1 MKAIMLMF
9 DSLNKRLLSAYGSD
23 AAITPNFQRLREKT
37 ARFDNFYVG
46 SMPCMPARRELHTGR
61 YNFLHRG
68 WSPLEPFDDS
78 MPELLKKHGVH
89 THLVTDHKHYW
100 RDGGATYHSRYNT
113 YEFVRGQ
120 EGDAWKGVVD
130 KPAYRYESGEPEEIK
145 QRRITSRVQHQINVQ
160 FMQNEEDHHLARTIN
175 KGLEFI
181 ETNHASDN
189 WFLQLECF
197 DPHEPFF
204 VPEKYLK
211 MYGIDDPSQFDGWP
225 PYYFVTESE
234 ERKSTIQKYYKAL
247 LTMVDAYVG
256 RVLDYMDRHDL
267 WKDTM
272 LIVNTDHGFLLGEH
286 EWWGKNIMPLY
297 NEVANIPCFIW
308 HPAFPS
314 CAGESR
320 QALAQTIDLP
330 ATLLEVFGV
339 EKPADMQGVSLLP
352 ALRDDTP
359 VRDYALF
366 GYHGCHV
373 NITDGR
379 YVYMRS
385 PTEQGIDELYEYT
398 LMPTRINRRFTPGE
412 LRETTLHPPFAFTKG
427 CPVMKIPAES
437 VMTRDADRF
446 GHRLYDLK
454 ADPAQRRQSQDQQA
468 AARLRDNMVEMMQ
481 QTDAPPE
488 LYARYRLDEASSPL
502 LGHDPHLLPELA
514 AFAPQVRYGLY
525 ALLQHL
531 EASGQQRLADE
542 LKNDS
547 QPDWQQENL
556 WRFVQNRVPMEQHQS
571 VYYKMALEMRLD

>member
-9 DSLNKRLLSAYGSD
+9 DSLNKHLLSAYGSD
-23 AAITPNFQRLREKT
+23 RAITPNFQRLKERT
-37 ARFDNFYVG
+37 VRFDNFYVG

-78 MPELLKKHGVH
+78 MPEILKKHGVH

-100 RDGGATYHSRYNT
+100 RDGGATYHSRYST
-113 YEFVRGQ
+113 HEFVRGQ
-120 EGDAWKGVVD
+120 EGDAWKGVVE
-130 KPAYRYESGEPEEIK
+130 KPHYDYESGEPEEIK

-160 FMQNEEDHHLARTIN
+160 YMQDEEDHHLVRTIN
-175 KGLEFI
+175 HGLDFI
-181 ETNHASDN
+181 DTNHASDN

-211 MYGIDDPSQFDGWP
+211 MYGIEDPTQFDGWP
-225 PYYFVTESE
+225 PYYFVTESD
-234 ERKSTIQKYYKAL
+234 ERKSLIQKYYMAL
-247 LTMVDAYVG
+247 LTMVDAAVG
-256 RVLDYMDRHDL
+256 RVLDHMDRYDL

-297 NEVANIPCFIW
+297 NEVANIPFFMW
-308 HPAFPS
+308 HPAYG

-320 QALAQTIDLP
+320 QALAQTIDIP
-330 ATLLEVFGV
+330 ATLLDGFGLQ
-339 EKPADMQGVSLLP
+339 KPADMQGVSLLP

-359 VRDYALF
+359 VREYALF
-366 GYHGCHV
+366 GYHGCHI

-385 PTEQGIDELYEYT
+385 PIVQEIAGLYEYT
-398 LMPTRINRRFTPGE
+398 LMPTRINRRFTPAE
-412 LRETTLHPPFAFTKG
+412 LQNATLRPAFTFTKG
-427 CPVMKIPAES
+427 CPVLKVPAES
-437 VMTRDADRF
+437 VMTRHADRF
-446 GHRLYDLK
+446 GHRLYDLEC
-454 ADPAQRRQSQDQQA
+454 DPRQRTQSRDEQA
-468 AARLRDNMVEMMQ
+468 ARRLCQAIVALMQ
-481 QTDAPPE
+481 DSDAPEE
-488 LYARYRLDEASSPL
+488 LYPRYGLDDAQSPL

-514 AFAPQVRYGLY
+514 DYAPRVRYGLA

-531 EASGQQRLADE
+531 ETTEQATLAE
-542 LKNDS
+542 HLTSACHPGWNE
-547 QPDWQQENL
+547 ENL
-556 WRFVQNRVPMEQHQS
+556 WAFVQNALPEEQQQS

>member
-9 DSLNKRLLSAYGSD
+9 DSLNKQLLSAYGSD
-23 AAITPNFQRLREKT
+23 RAITPNFQRLRERT
-37 ARFDNFYVG
+37 VRFDNFFVG

-78 MPELLKKHGVH
+78 VPEILKKNGIHS
-89 THLVTDHKHYW
+89 HLVTDHKHYW
-100 RDGGATYHSRYNT
+100 RDGGATYHSRYST
-113 YEFVRGQ
+113 FEFVRGQ
-120 EGDAWKGVVD
+120 EGDAWKGVVN
-130 KPAYRYESGEPEEIK
+130 KPQYRYESGEPNEIK
-145 QRRITSRVQHQINVQ
+145 QRRIASRVQHQINVQ
-160 FMQNEEDHHLARTIN
+160 FMQNEEDHHLARTIG
-175 KGLEFI
+175 KGLEFL

-225 PYYFVTESE
+225 PYYFVTETD
-234 ERKSTIQKYYKAL
+234 ERKSLIQKYYMAL

-256 RVLDYMDRHDL
+256 KVLDYMDRYDL
-267 WKDTM
+267 WQDTL

-308 HPAFPS
+308 HPR
-314 CAGESR
+314 CGGAGESR
-320 QALAQTIDLP
+320 QSLAQTIDLP
-330 ATLLEVFGV
+330 ATLLDYFGLD
-339 EKPADMQGVSLLP
+339 KPADMQGRSLLP
-352 ALRDDTP
+352 TLFDDTP

-366 GYHGCHV
+366 GYHGCHI

-385 PTEQGIDELYEYT
+385 PVEQGIDGLYEYT
-398 LMPTRINRRFTPGE
+398 LMPTRINRRFTPQE
-412 LRETTLHPPFAFTKG
+412 LEKTTLHPPFAFTKG

-437 VMTRDADRF
+437 VMTRGADRF
-446 GHRLYDLK
+446 GHRLYDSA
-454 ADPAQRRQSQDQQA
+454 ADPAQLTQCRDESVAQ
-468 AARLRDNMVEMMQ
+468 RLSEQMIEMMRES
-481 QTDAPPE
+481 DAPAE
-488 LYARYRLDEASSPL
+488 LYPRYGLTGSPAAL
-502 LGHDPHLLPELA
+502 LGLDPNILPELA
-514 AFAPQVRYGLY
+514 GFAPQVRYGLF

-531 EASGQQRLADE
+531 EGSGQFDLAQRLQAACRT
-542 LKNDS
+542 
-547 QPDWQQENL
+547 DWDRENL
-556 WRFVQNRVPMEQHQS
+556 WAFVHNQVPQEQHQS

>member
-23 AAITPNFQRLREKT
+23 RAITPNFQRLKERT
-37 ARFDNFYVG
+37 VRFDNFYVG
-46 SMPCMPARRELHTGR
+46 SMPCMPARRELHSGR

-78 MPELLKKHGVH
+78 VPEMLKKKGIH

-100 RDGGATYHSRYNT
+100 RDGGATYHSRYST
-113 YEFVRGQ
+113 YEFIRGQ

-130 KPAYRYESGEPEEIK
+130 KPEYGYDSGEPEEIK
-145 QRRITSRVQHQINVQ
+145 QRRITSRVQHKINVQ
-160 FMQNEEDHHLARTIN
+160 YMKNEEDHHLARTIG

-181 ETNHASDN
+181 TTNHASDN

-204 VPEKYLK
+204 VPENYLR
-211 MYGIDDPSQFDGWP
+211 MYGIEDSSQFDGWP
-225 PYYFVTESE
+225 PYYFVTENA
-234 ERKSTIQKYYKAL
+234 ERKNVIQKYYMAL

-256 RVLDYMDRHDL
+256 KVLDYMDRYDL
-267 WKDTM
+267 WQDTM

-297 NEVANIPCFIW
+297 NEVANTPCFIW
-308 HPAFPS
+308 HPRIG

-320 QALAQTIDLP
+320 QALAQTIDIP
-330 ATLLEVFGV
+330 ATLLDAFGL

-352 ALRDDTP
+352 VLRDDTP
-359 VRDYALF
+359 VREYALF
-366 GYHGCHV
+366 GYHGCHI

-385 PTEQGIDELYEYT
+385 PVEKSLDGLYEYT
-398 LMPTRINRRFTPGE
+398 LMPTRINRRFTPEE
-412 LRETTLHPPFAFTKG
+412 LRETTLHPPFRFTKG

-437 VMTRDADRF
+437 IMTRGADRF
-446 GHRLYDLK
+446 GHRLYDVET
-454 ADPAQRRQSQDQQA
+454 DSTQQTQCRDERVA
-468 AARLRDNMVEMMQ
+468 RRLRDNMIRMMQ
-481 QTDAPPE
+481 DCDAPDE
-488 LYARYRLDEASSPL
+488 LYARYGLDSPTGPL
-502 LGHDPHLLPELA
+502 LGLDPHLLPELA
-514 AFAPQVRYGLY
+514 SFTPQVRYGLFALQQHLAGSGQT
-525 ALLQHL
+525 ALLERL
-531 EASGQQRLADE
+531 RQRCCADW
-542 LKNDS
+542 NA
-547 QPDWQQENL
+547 ENL
-556 WRFVQNRVPMEQHQS
+556 WDFVKNQVPEAQHQS

>member
-1 MKAIMLMF
+1 
-9 DSLNKRLLSAYGSD
+9 
-23 AAITPNFQRLREKT
+23 
-37 ARFDNFYVG
+37 V
-46 SMPCMPARRELHTGR
+46 
-61 YNFLHRG
+61 
-68 WSPLEPFDDS
+68 
-78 MPELLKKHGVH
+78 
-89 THLVTDHKHYW
+89 
-100 RDGGATYHSRYNT
+100 
-113 YEFVRGQ
+113 
-120 EGDAWKGVVD
+120 
-130 KPAYRYESGEPEEIK
+130 
-145 QRRITSRVQHQINVQ
+145 TSRVQHQINVQ
-160 FMQNEEDHHLARTIN
+160 FMQNEEDHHLARTIG

-181 ETNHASDN
+181 DTNHASDN

-204 VPEKYLK
+204 VPEKYLR
-211 MYGIDDPSQFDGWP
+211 MYGIEDPAEFDGWA

-256 RVLDYMDRHDL
+256 RVLDYMDRYDL

-297 NEVANIPCFIW
+297 NEVANIPFFMW
-308 HPAFPS
+308 HPQYP

-320 QALAQTIDLP
+320 QALAQTIDIP
-330 ATLLEVFGV
+330 ATLLDAFGV

-359 VRDYALF
+359 VREHALF

-385 PTEQGIDELYEYT
+385 PTVQGIDGLYEYT
-398 LMPTRINRRFTPGE
+398 LMPTRINRRFTPAE
-412 LRETTLHPPFAFTKG
+412 LQNIELHPGFDFTKG
-427 CPVMKIPAES
+427 CPVMKVPAES

-446 GHRLYDLK
+446 GHRLYDL
-454 ADPAQRRQSQDQQA
+454 AENPAQLAQSQDSA
-468 AARLRDNMVEMMQ
+468 AAQRLRDCMVEMMKQ
-481 QTDAPPE
+481 SDAPEE
-488 LYARYRLDEASSPL
+488 LYGRYSLDDAGSEL
-502 LGHDPHLLPELA
+502 LGRDPHLLPELA
-514 AFAPQVRYGLY
+514 AFSPKVRYGLF

-531 EASGQQRLADE
+531 EGSGQHALAERLKTCSE
-542 LKNDS
+542 PGWN
-547 QPDWQQENL
+547 QENL
-556 WRFVQNRVPMEQHQS
+556 WDFVQNEVPEEQHQS

>member
-23 AAITPNFQRLREKT
+23 RVITPNFQRLKERT
-37 ARFDNFYVG
+37 VRFDNFYVG

-78 MPELLKKHGVH
+78 VPEMLKKKGIH

-100 RDGGATYHSRYNT
+100 RDGGATYHSRYST
-113 YEFVRGQ
+113 YEFIRGQ

-130 KPAYRYESGEPEEIK
+130 KPEYRYESGEPEEIK
-145 QRRITSRVQHQINVQ
+145 QRRVTSRVQHQINVQ
-160 FMQNEEDHHLARTIN
+160 FMQNEDDHHLARTIN

-181 ETNHASDN
+181 DTNHASDN

-225 PYYFVTESE
+225 PYYFVTESD
-234 ERKSTIQKYYKAL
+234 ERKSVIQKYYMAL

-256 RVLDYMDRHDL
+256 KVLDYMDRYDL

-297 NEVANIPCFIW
+297 NEVANTPCFIW
-308 HPAFPS
+308 HPQ
-314 CAGESR
+314 CGGAGESR
-320 QALAQTIDLP
+320 QALAQTIDIP
-330 ATLLEVFGV
+330 ATLLDCFGLD
-339 EKPADMQGVSLLP
+339 KPADMQGKSLLP
-352 ALRDDTP
+352 VLRDDTP

-366 GYHGCHV
+366 GYHGCHI

-385 PTEQGIDELYEYT
+385 PIEQGIDGLYEYT

-412 LRETTLHPPFAFTKG
+412 LQGMTLHPPFSFTKG
-427 CPVMKIPAES
+427 CQVMKVPAES

-446 GHRLYDLK
+446 GHRLYDLHT
-454 ADPAQRRQSQDQQA
+454 DPSQQTQCASQSTARRLCDH
-468 AARLRDNMVEMMQ
+468 LVEMMQ
-481 QTDAPPE
+481 QSDAPTE
-488 LYARYRLDEASSPL
+488 LYPRYGLDDAQSPL
-502 LGHDPHLLPELA
+502 LGFDPHLLPELA
-514 AFAPQVRYGLY
+514 DFAPQIRYGLF

-531 EASGQQRLADE
+531 EGSGQHSLVEKLQAECKPSWTR
-542 LKNDS
+542 
-547 QPDWQQENL
+547 ENL
-556 WRFVQNRVPMEQHQS
+556 WAFVQNDVPEEQHQS

>member
-9 DSLNKRLLSAYGSD
+9 DSLNKQLLSAYGSD
-23 AAITPNFQRLREKT
+23 RAITPNFQRLRERT
-37 ARFDNFYVG
+37 VRFDNFFVG

-78 MPELLKKHGVH
+78 VPEILKKNGIHS
-89 THLVTDHKHYW
+89 HLVTDHKHYW
-100 RDGGATYHSRYNT
+100 RDGGATYHSRYST
-113 YEFVRGQ
+113 FEFVRGQ

-130 KPAYRYESGEPEEIK
+130 KPQYRYESGEPNEIK
-145 QRRITSRVQHQINVQ
+145 QRRIASRVQHQINVQ
-160 FMQNEEDHHLARTIN
+160 FMQNEEDHHLARTIG
-175 KGLEFI
+175 KGLEFL

-225 PYYFVTESE
+225 PYYFVTETD
-234 ERKSTIQKYYKAL
+234 ERKSLIQKYYMAL

-256 RVLDYMDRHDL
+256 KVLDYMDRYDL
-267 WKDTM
+267 WQDTL

-308 HPAFPS
+308 HPR
-314 CAGESR
+314 CGGAGESR
-320 QALAQTIDLP
+320 QSLAQTIDLP
-330 ATLLEVFGV
+330 ATLLDYFGLD
-339 EKPADMQGVSLLP
+339 KPADMQGRSLLP
-352 ALRDDTP
+352 TLLDDTP

-366 GYHGCHV
+366 GYHGCHI

-385 PTEQGIDELYEYT
+385 PVEQGIDGLYEYT
-398 LMPTRINRRFTPGE
+398 LMPTRINRRFTPQE
-412 LRETTLHPPFAFTKG
+412 LEKTTLHPPFAFTKG

-437 VMTRDADRF
+437 VMTRGADRF
-446 GHRLYDLK
+446 GHRLYDSA
-454 ADPAQRRQSQDQQA
+454 ADPAQQTQCRDESVAQ
-468 AARLRDNMVEMMQ
+468 RLSEQMIEMMRES
-481 QTDAPPE
+481 DAPAE
-488 LYARYRLDEASSPL
+488 LYPRYGLTGSPAAL
-502 LGHDPHLLPELA
+502 LGLDPNILPELA
-514 AFAPQVRYGLY
+514 GFAPQVRYGLF

-531 EASGQQRLADE
+531 EGSWQFDLAQRLQAACRT
-542 LKNDS
+542 
-547 QPDWQQENL
+547 DWDRENL
-556 WRFVQNRVPMEQHQS
+556 WAFVHNQVPQEQHQS

>member
-9 DSLNKRLLSAYGSD
+9 DSLNKQLLSAYGSD
-23 AAITPNFQRLREKT
+23 RAITPNFQRLRERT
-37 ARFDNFYVG
+37 VRFDNFFVG

-78 MPELLKKHGVH
+78 VPEILKKNGIHS
-89 THLVTDHKHYW
+89 HLVTDHKHYW
-100 RDGGATYHSRYNT
+100 RDGGATYHSRYST
-113 YEFVRGQ
+113 FEFVRGQ
-120 EGDAWKGVVD
+120 EGDAWKGVVE
-130 KPAYRYESGEPEEIK
+130 KPEYRYESGEPSEIK
-145 QRRITSRVQHQINVQ
+145 QRRIASRVQHQINVQ
-160 FMQNEEDHHLARTIN
+160 FMQNEEDHHLARTIG
-175 KGLEFI
+175 KGLEFL

-225 PYYFVTESE
+225 PYYFVTEND
-234 ERKSTIQKYYKAL
+234 ERKSLIQKYYMAL

-256 RVLDYMDRHDL
+256 KVLDYMDRYDL
-267 WKDTM
+267 WQDTL

-308 HPAFPS
+308 HPH
-314 CAGESR
+314 CGGAGESR
-320 QALAQTIDLP
+320 QSLAQTIDLP
-330 ATLLEVFGV
+330 ATLLDYFGLD
-339 EKPADMQGVSLLP
+339 KPADMQGRSLLP
-352 ALRDDTP
+352 TLLDDTP

-366 GYHGCHV
+366 GYHGCHI

-385 PTEQGIDELYEYT
+385 PVEQGIDGLYEYT
-398 LMPTRINRRFTPGE
+398 LMPTRINRRFTPQE
-412 LRETTLHPPFAFTKG
+412 LEKTTLHPPFSFTKG

-437 VMTRDADRF
+437 VMTRGADRF
-446 GHRLYDLK
+446 GHRLYDRVS
-454 ADPAQRRQSQDQQA
+454 DPVQLTQCRDESVAQQLSEQMIA
-468 AARLRDNMVEMMQ
+468 MMRDS
-481 QTDAPPE
+481 DAPAE
-488 LYARYRLDEASSPL
+488 LYPRYGLSGSPAAL
-502 LGHDPHLLPELA
+502 LGLDPNILPELSG
-514 AFAPQVRYGLY
+514 FAPQVRYGLF

-531 EASGQQRLADE
+531 EGSGQSDLAQK
-542 LKNDS
+542 L
-547 QPDWQQENL
+547 QAACRADWDRENL
-556 WRFVQNRVPMEQHQS
+556 WAFVHNQVPQEQHQS

>member
-9 DSLNKRLLSAYGSD
+9 DSLNKQLLSAYGSD
-23 AAITPNFQRLREKT
+23 RAITPNFQRLRERT
-37 ARFDNFYVG
+37 VRFDNFFVG

-78 MPELLKKHGVH
+78 VPEILKKNGIHS
-89 THLVTDHKHYW
+89 HLVTDHKHYW
-100 RDGGATYHSRYNT
+100 RDGGATYHSRYST
-113 YEFVRGQ
+113 FEFVRGQ

-130 KPAYRYESGEPEEIK
+130 KPQYRYESGEPNEIK
-145 QRRITSRVQHQINVQ
+145 QRRIASRVQHQINVQ
-160 FMQNEEDHHLARTIN
+160 FMQNEEDHHLARTIG
-175 KGLEFI
+175 KGLEFL

-225 PYYFVTESE
+225 PCYFVTETD
-234 ERKSTIQKYYKAL
+234 ERKSLIQKYYMAL

-256 RVLDYMDRHDL
+256 KVLDYMDRYDL
-267 WKDTM
+267 WQDTL

-308 HPAFPS
+308 HPR
-314 CAGESR
+314 CGGAGESR
-320 QALAQTIDLP
+320 QSLAQTIDLP
-330 ATLLEVFGV
+330 ATLLDYFGLD
-339 EKPADMQGVSLLP
+339 KPADMQGRSLLP
-352 ALRDDTP
+352 TLLDDTP

-366 GYHGCHV
+366 GYHGCHI

-385 PTEQGIDELYEYT
+385 PVEQGIDGLYEYT
-398 LMPTRINRRFTPGE
+398 LMPTRINRRFTPQE
-412 LRETTLHPPFAFTKG
+412 LEKTTLHPPFAFTKG

-437 VMTRDADRF
+437 VMTRGADRF
-446 GHRLYDLK
+446 GHRLYDSA
-454 ADPAQRRQSQDQQA
+454 ADPAQLTQCRDESVAQ
-468 AARLRDNMVEMMQ
+468 RLSEQMIEMMRES
-481 QTDAPPE
+481 DAPAE
-488 LYARYRLDEASSPL
+488 LYPRYGLTGSPAAL
-502 LGHDPHLLPELA
+502 LGLDPNILPELA
-514 AFAPQVRYGLY
+514 GFAPQVRYGLF

-531 EASGQQRLADE
+531 EGSGQFDLAQRLQAACRADW
-542 LKNDS
+542 DR
-547 QPDWQQENL
+547 ENL
-556 WRFVQNRVPMEQHQS
+556 WAFVHNQVPQEQHQS

>member
-9 DSLNKRLLSAYGSD
+9 DSLNKQLLSAYGSD
-23 AAITPNFQRLREKT
+23 RAITPNFQRLRERT
-37 ARFDNFYVG
+37 VRFDNFFVG

-78 MPELLKKHGVH
+78 VPEILKKNGIHS
-89 THLVTDHKHYW
+89 HLVSDHKHYW
-100 RDGGATYHSRYNT
+100 RDGGATYHSRYST
-113 YEFVRGQ
+113 FEFVRGQ

-130 KPAYRYESGEPEEIK
+130 KPQYRYESGEPNEIK
-145 QRRITSRVQHQINVQ
+145 QRRIASRVQHQINVQ
-160 FMQNEEDHHLARTIN
+160 FMQNEEDHHLARTIG
-175 KGLEFI
+175 KGLEFLD
-181 ETNHASDN
+181 TNHASDN

-225 PYYFVTESE
+225 PYYFVTETD
-234 ERKSTIQKYYKAL
+234 ERKSLIQKYYMAL

-256 RVLDYMDRHDL
+256 KVLDYMDRYDL
-267 WKDTM
+267 WQDTL

-308 HPAFPS
+308 HPR
-314 CAGESR
+314 CGGAGESR
-320 QALAQTIDLP
+320 QSLAQTIDLP
-330 ATLLEVFGV
+330 ATLLDYFGLD
-339 EKPADMQGVSLLP
+339 KPADMQGRSLLP
-352 ALRDDTP
+352 TLLDDTP

-366 GYHGCHV
+366 GYHGCHI

-385 PTEQGIDELYEYT
+385 PVEQGIDGLYEYT
-398 LMPTRINRRFTPGE
+398 LMPTRINRRFTPQE
-412 LRETTLHPPFAFTKG
+412 LEKTTLHPPFAFTKG

-437 VMTRDADRF
+437 VMTRGADRF
-446 GHRLYDLK
+446 GHRLYDSA
-454 ADPAQRRQSQDQQA
+454 ADPAQLTQCRDESVAQ
-468 AARLRDNMVEMMQ
+468 RLSEQMIEMMRES
-481 QTDAPPE
+481 DAPAE
-488 LYARYRLDEASSPL
+488 LYPRYGLTGSPEAL
-502 LGHDPHLLPELA
+502 LGLDPNILPELA
-514 AFAPQVRYGLY
+514 GFAPQVRYGLF

-531 EASGQQRLADE
+531 EGSGQFDLAQRLQAACRT
-542 LKNDS
+542 
-547 QPDWQQENL
+547 DWDRENL
-556 WRFVQNRVPMEQHQS
+556 WAFVHNQVPQEQHQS

>member
-9 DSLNKRLLSAYGSD
+9 DSLNKQLLSAYGSD
-23 AAITPNFQRLREKT
+23 RAITPNFQRLRERT
-37 ARFDNFYVG
+37 VRFDNFFVG

-78 MPELLKKHGVH
+78 VPEILKKNGIHS
-89 THLVTDHKHYW
+89 HLVTDHKHYW
-100 RDGGATYHSRYNT
+100 RDGGATYHSRYST
-113 YEFVRGQ
+113 FEFVRGQ
-120 EGDAWKGVVD
+120 EGDAWKGVVE
-130 KPAYRYESGEPEEIK
+130 KPEYRYESGEPSEIK
-145 QRRITSRVQHQINVQ
+145 QRRIASRVQHQINVQ
-160 FMQNEEDHHLARTIN
+160 FMQNEEDHHLARTIG
-175 KGLEFI
+175 KGLEFL

-225 PYYFVTESE
+225 PYYFVTETD
-234 ERKSTIQKYYKAL
+234 ERKSLIQKYYMAL

-256 RVLDYMDRHDL
+256 KVLDYMDRYDL
-267 WKDTM
+267 WQDTL

-308 HPAFPS
+308 HPQ
-314 CAGESR
+314 CGGAGESR
-320 QALAQTIDLP
+320 QSLAQTIDLP
-330 ATLLEVFGV
+330 ATLLDYFGLDQ
-339 EKPADMQGVSLLP
+339 PADMQGRSLLP
-352 ALRDDTP
+352 TLLDDTP

-366 GYHGCHV
+366 GYHGCHI

-385 PTEQGIDELYEYT
+385 PVEQGIDSLYEYT
-398 LMPTRINRRFTPGE
+398 LMPTRINRRFTP
-412 LRETTLHPPFAFTKG
+412 
-427 CPVMKIPAES
+427 
-437 VMTRDADRF
+437 
-446 GHRLYDLK
+446 
-454 ADPAQRRQSQDQQA
+454 
-468 AARLRDNMVEMMQ
+468 
-481 QTDAPPE
+481 
-488 LYARYRLDEASSPL
+488 
-502 LGHDPHLLPELA
+502 
-514 AFAPQVRYGLY
+514 QVRYGLF

-531 EASGQQRLADE
+531 EGSGQSDVAQRLQAACRV
-542 LKNDS
+542 
-547 QPDWQQENL
+547 DWDRENL
-556 WRFVQNRVPMEQHQS
+556 WAFVQNEVPEEQHQS

>member
-9 DSLNKRLLSAYGSD
+9 DSLNKQLLSAYGSD
-23 AAITPNFQRLREKT
+23 RAITPNFQRLRERT
-37 ARFDNFYVG
+37 VRFDNFFVG

-68 WSPLEPFDDS
+68 GSPLEPFDDS
-78 MPELLKKHGVH
+78 VPEILKKNGIHS
-89 THLVTDHKHYW
+89 HLVTDHKHYW
-100 RDGGATYHSRYNT
+100 RDGGATYHSRYST
-113 YEFVRGQ
+113 FEFVRGQ
-120 EGDAWKGVVD
+120 EGDAWKGVVE
-130 KPAYRYESGEPEEIK
+130 KPEYRYESGEPSEIK
-145 QRRITSRVQHQINVQ
+145 QRRIASRVQHQINVQ
-160 FMQNEEDHHLARTIN
+160 FMQNEEDHHLARTIG
-175 KGLEFI
+175 KGLEFL

-225 PYYFVTESE
+225 PYYFVTETD
-234 ERKSTIQKYYKAL
+234 ERKSLIQKYYMAL

-256 RVLDYMDRHDL
+256 KVLDYMDRYDL
-267 WKDTM
+267 WQDTL

-308 HPAFPS
+308 HPQ
-314 CAGESR
+314 CGGAGESR
-320 QALAQTIDLP
+320 QSLAQTIDLP
-330 ATLLEVFGV
+330 ATLLDYFGLDQ
-339 EKPADMQGVSLLP
+339 PADMQGRSLLP
-352 ALRDDTP
+352 TLLDDTP

-366 GYHGCHV
+366 GYHGCHI

-385 PTEQGIDELYEYT
+385 PVEQGIDSLYEYT
-398 LMPTRINRRFTPGE
+398 LMPTRINRRFTPQE
-412 LRETTLHPPFAFTKG
+412 LEKATLHPPFSFTKG

-437 VMTRDADRF
+437 VMTRGADRF
-446 GHRLYDLK
+446 GHRLYDRV
-454 ADPAQRRQSQDQQA
+454 ADPAQLSQCRDESV
-468 AARLRDNMVEMMQ
+468 ARLLSEHMIAMMRDS
-481 QTDAPPE
+481 DAPAE
-488 LYARYRLDEASSPL
+488 LYPRYGLTGAPAAL
-502 LGHDPHLLPELA
+502 LGLDPNILPELA
-514 AFAPQVRYGLY
+514 EFAPQVRYGLF

-531 EASGQQRLADE
+531 EGSGQSDVAQRLQAACRV
-542 LKNDS
+542 
-547 QPDWQQENL
+547 DWDRENL
-556 WRFVQNRVPMEQHQS
+556 WAFVQNEVPEEQHQS

>member
-9 DSLNKRLLSAYGSD
+9 DSLNKRLLSAYDSD
-23 AAITPNFQRLREKT
+23 RAITPNFQRLKERT
-37 ARFDNFYVG
+37 VRFDNAYVG

-68 WSPLEPFDDS
+68 WSPIEPFDDS
-78 MPELLKKHGVH
+78 VPELLKKNGIH

-100 RDGGATYHSRYNT
+100 RDGGATYHSRYST

-130 KPAYRYESGEPEEIK
+130 KPQYRYESGEPEEIK
-145 QRRITSRVQHQINVQ
+145 QRRIASRVQHQINAQ
-160 FMQNEEDHHLARTIN
+160 FMQNEEDHHLARTIG
-175 KGLEFI
+175 KGLAFI
-181 ETNHASDN
+181 DANHASDS

-211 MYGIDDPSQFDGWP
+211 MYGIDDPAQFDGWP
-225 PYYFVTESE
+225 PYYFVTESA
-234 ERKSTIQKYYKAL
+234 ERKSVIQRYYMAL

-256 RVLDYMDRHDL
+256 KVLDYMDRYDL
-267 WKDTM
+267 WRDTM

-297 NEVANIPCFIW
+297 NEVANVPLFIW
-308 HPAFPS
+308 HPQ
-314 CAGESR
+314 CGGAGESR

-330 ATLLEVFGV
+330 ATLLDCFGLD
-339 EKPADMQGVSLLP
+339 KPADMQGVSLLP

-366 GYHGCHV
+366 GYHGCHI

-385 PTEQGIDELYEYT
+385 PVERGVDGLYEYT
-398 LMPTRINRRFTPGE
+398 LMPTRINRRFTPQE
-412 LRETTLHPPFAFTKG
+412 LRATTLHPPFRFTKG
-427 CPVMKIPAES
+427 CPVMKVPAES
-437 VMTRDADRF
+437 VMTRGADRF
-446 GHRLYDLK
+446 GHRLYDLQS
-454 ADPAQRRQSQDQQA
+454 DPTQQTQCRDQQA
-468 AARLRDNMVEMMQ
+468 ARRLREQMICMMQ
-481 QTDAPPE
+481 ENDAPGE
-488 LYARYRLDEASSPL
+488 LYARYGLDDAQSPL
-502 LGHDPHLLPELA
+502 LGRDPHLLPELA

-531 EASGQQRLADE
+531 EGGGQNALAE
-542 LKNDS
+542 KLRAAS
-547 QPDWQQENL
+547 QPNWDRQNL
-556 WRFVQNRVPMEQHQS
+556 WAFVQNEVPEEQHQS

>member
-23 AAITPNFQRLREKT
+23 GAITPNFQRLKEKT
-37 ARFDNFYVG
+37 TRFDNFYVG

-78 MPELLKKHGVH
+78 MPELLKKSGVH

-100 RDGGATYHSRYNT
+100 RDGGATYHSRYST
-113 YEFVRGQ
+113 YEFIRGQ

-130 KPAYRYESGEPEEIK
+130 KPEYRYESGEPEEIK

-181 ETNHASDN
+181 DTNHDSDN

-204 VPEKYLK
+204 VPEKYLR
-211 MYGIDDPSQFDGWP
+211 MYGIDDPAQFDGWA
-225 PYYFVTESE
+225 PYYFVTENE
-234 ERKSTIQKYYKAL
+234 ARKNTIQNYYKAL

-256 RVLDYMDRHDL
+256 RVLDYMDRYDL
-267 WKDTM
+267 WKDTV

-297 NEVANIPCFIW
+297 NEVANIPFFMW
-308 HPAFPS
+308 HPDYP
-314 CAGESR
+314 CAGETR
-320 QALAQTIDLP
+320 QALAQTIDIP
-330 ATLLEVFGV
+330 ATLLDCFGL
-339 EKPADMQGVSLLP
+339 EKPEDMQGVSLIP
-352 ALRDDTP
+352 ALQDDTP
-359 VRDYALF
+359 VRNYALF
-366 GYHGCHV
+366 GYHGCHINV
-373 NITDGR
+373 TDGR

-385 PTEQGIDELYEYT
+385 PTVQGIDGLYEYT
-398 LMPTRINRRFTPGE
+398 LMPTRINRRFTPAE
-412 LRETTLHPPFAFTKG
+412 LQDITLHRGFAFTKG

-446 GHRLYDLK
+446 GHRLYDLR
-454 ADPAQRRQSQDQQA
+454 ADPLQQNQSHDSEAAQ
-468 AARLRDNMVEMMQ
+468 RLRDEMVVMMKQ
-481 QTDAPPE
+481 SDAPAE
-488 LYARYRLDEASSPL
+488 LYGRYSLDDAQSEL
-502 LGHDPHLLPELA
+502 LGVDPHLLPALA
-514 AFAPQVRYGLY
+514 GFTPKVRYGLY
-525 ALLQHL
+525 ALMQHF
-531 EASGQQRLADE
+531 EASGQHSLIKRLKE
-542 LKNDS
+542 RCHPGWN
-547 QPDWQQENL
+547 QEDL
-556 WRFVQNRVPMEQHQS
+556 WAFVQDEIPQEQHQN
-571 VYYKMALEMRLD
+571 VYYKLALEMRLD

>member
-23 AAITPNFQRLREKT
+23 SAITPNFQRLKEKT
-37 ARFDNFYVG
+37 ACFNNFYVG

-78 MPELLKKHGVH
+78 MPELLKKNGIH

-100 RDGGATYHSRYNT
+100 RDGGATYHSRYST

-130 KPAYRYESGEPEEIK
+130 KPEYRYESGEPEEIK
-145 QRRITSRVQHQINVQ
+145 QRRVASHVQHQINVQ
-160 FMQNEEDHHLARTIN
+160 FMQNEEEHHLARTIN

-181 ETNHASDN
+181 DTNHASDN

-256 RVLDYMDRHDL
+256 RVLDYMDRYDL
-267 WKDTM
+267 WKDTV

-297 NEVANIPCFIW
+297 NEVANIPFFMW
-308 HPAFPS
+308 HPEYP
-314 CAGESR
+314 CAGEER
-320 QALAQTIDLP
+320 QALAQTIDVP
-330 ATLLEVFGV
+330 ATLLDCFGLK
-339 EKPADMQGVSLLP
+339 KPADMLGVSLLP

-359 VRDYALF
+359 IRDYALF

-385 PTEQGIDELYEYT
+385 PVVQGIDGLYEYT
-398 LMPTRINRRFTPGE
+398 LMPTRINRRCTPAE
-412 LRETTLHPPFAFTKG
+412 LQNISLYSGFKFTKG
-427 CPVMKIPAES
+427 CPVMKMPAES

-446 GHRLYDLK
+446 GHRLYDLV
-454 ADPAQRRQSQDQQA
+454 ADPSQRNQSPDREAAQHLLNSMRVIMEK
-468 AARLRDNMVEMMQ
+468 N
-481 QTDAPPE
+481 DAPPE
-488 LYARYRLDEASSPL
+488 LYARYGLNDPRSEL
-502 LGHDPHLLPELA
+502 LGRDPHLLPELA
-514 AFAPQVRYGLY
+514 QFEPTVRYGLY

-531 EASGQQRLADE
+531 EGSDQQNLVERLLAC
-542 LKNDS
+542 S
-547 QPDWQQENL
+547 HPDWNQENL
-556 WRFVQNRVPMEQHQS
+556 WCFVQNHVPEEQHQS

>member
-23 AAITPNFQRLREKT
+23 RAITPNFQRLKERT
-37 ARFDNFYVG
+37 VRFDNFYVG

-78 MPELLKKHGVH
+78 MPEILKKNGIH

-100 RDGGATYHSRYNT
+100 RDGGATYHSRYST
-113 YEFVRGQ
+113 YEFIRGQ
-120 EGDAWKGVVD
+120 EGDAWKGVVE
-130 KPAYRYESGEPEEIK
+130 KPEYRYESGEPEEIK

-160 FMQNEEDHHLARTIN
+160 FMQNEEDHHLARTIH

-181 ETNHASDN
+181 DTNHASDN

-204 VPEKYLK
+204 VPEKYLRL
-211 MYGIDDPSQFDGWP
+211 YGIEDSKQFDGWP
-225 PYYFVTESE
+225 PYYFVTEDDA
-234 ERKSTIQKYYKAL
+234 RKSTIQKYYKAL

-256 RVLDYMDRHDL
+256 KVLDTMDRYDL
-267 WKDTM
+267 WKDTL

-308 HPAFPS
+308 HPHYG

-320 QALAQTIDLP
+320 QALAQTIDIP
-330 ATLLEVFGV
+330 ATLLDSFGL

-352 ALRDDTP
+352 VLQDDTP

-366 GYHGCHV
+366 GYHGCHI

-385 PTEQGIDELYEYT
+385 PTVQGVGGLFEYT
-398 LMPTRINRRFTPGE
+398 LMPTRINRRFTPAE
-412 LRETTLHPPFAFTKG
+412 LKNTSLHPGFSFTKG
-427 CPVMKIPAES
+427 CPVMKVPAES

-446 GHRLYDLK
+446 GHRLYDLHT
-454 ADPAQRRQSQDQQA
+454 DPSQQTQSRDIQAAQRLQTQMIA
-468 AARLRDNMVEMMQ
+468 MMRRN
-481 QTDAPPE
+481 DAPDE
-488 LYARYRLDEASSPL
+488 LYARYRLDDAQSEL
-502 LGHDPHLLPELA
+502 LGLEPHLLPELA
-514 AFAPQVRYGLY
+514 AFAPKVRYGLY

-531 EASGQQRLADE
+531 ESSGQRQLAERLKTGCCADWRE
-542 LKNDS
+542 
-547 QPDWQQENL
+547 ENL
-556 WRFVQNRVPMEQHQS
+556 WRFVQNEVPEEQHQS

>member
-23 AAITPNFQRLREKT
+23 SAITPNFQRLKEKT
-37 ARFDNFYVG
+37 VRFDNFYVG

-78 MPELLKKHGVH
+78 MPELLKKSGIH

-130 KPAYRYESGEPEEIK
+130 KPEYRYESGEPEEIK
-145 QRRITSRVQHQINVQ
+145 QRRLTSRVQHQINVQ

-175 KGLEFI
+175 KGLAFI
-181 ETNHASDN
+181 DTNHACDN

-204 VPEKYLK
+204 VPEKYLR
-211 MYGIDDPSQFDGWP
+211 MYGIDDPAQFDGWA

-234 ERKSTIQKYYKAL
+234 ERKSTIQNYYKAL

-256 RVLDYMDRHDL
+256 RVLDYMDRYDL
-267 WKDTM
+267 WQDTM

-297 NEVANIPCFIW
+297 NEVANIPFFMW
-308 HPAFPS
+308 HPDYP

-320 QALAQTIDLP
+320 RALAQTIDIP
-330 ATLLEVFGV
+330 ATLLDYFGL
-339 EKPADMQGVSLLP
+339 EKPVDMQGVSLIP
-352 ALRDDTP
+352 ALRDDTQ

-385 PTEQGIDELYEYT
+385 PTVQGIDELYEYT
-398 LMPTRINRRFTPGE
+398 LMPTRINRRFTPTE
-412 LRETTLHPPFAFTKG
+412 LQNMSLHAGFDFTKG
-427 CPVMKIPAES
+427 CPVMKVPAES

-446 GHRLYDLK
+446 GHRLYDLA
-454 ADPAQRRQSQDQQA
+454 ADPSQQTQSHDA
-468 AARLRDNMVEMMQ
+468 EVARRLRDRMVVMMEQ
-481 QTDAPPE
+481 SDAPGE
-488 LYARYRLDEASSPL
+488 LYTRYGLDDTQSEL
-502 LGHDPHLLPELA
+502 LGRDPHLLPELVE
-514 AFAPQVRYGLY
+514 FTPKVRYGLY

-531 EASGQQRLADE
+531 EGSGQHNLVERLKARCHPSW
-542 LKNDS
+542 N
-547 QPDWQQENL
+547 QENL
-556 WRFVQNRVPMEQHQS
+556 WDFVQNYVPQEQHQS

>member
-23 AAITPNFQRLREKT
+23 RAITPNFQRLKERSV
-37 ARFDNFYVG
+37 RFDNFYVG

-78 MPELLKKHGVH
+78 VPEILKKNGIH

-100 RDGGATYHSRYNT
+100 RDGGATYHSRYST
-113 YEFVRGQ
+113 YEFIRGQ

-130 KPAYRYESGEPEEIK
+130 KPEYRYESGEPEEIK
-145 QRRITSRVQHQINVQ
+145 QRRIASRVQHQINVQ
-160 FMQNEEDHHLARTIN
+160 FMQNEDDHHLARTIN

-181 ETNHASDN
+181 DTNHASDN

-225 PYYFVTESE
+225 PYYFVTESA
-234 ERKSTIQKYYKAL
+234 ERRSVIQKYYMAL

-256 RVLDYMDRHDL
+256 KVLDYMDRYDL
-267 WKDTM
+267 WRDTM

-297 NEVANIPCFIW
+297 NEVANTPCFIW
-308 HPAFPS
+308 HPQYG

-320 QALAQTIDLP
+320 QALAQTIDIP
-330 ATLLEVFGV
+330 ATLLDSFGLD
-339 EKPADMQGVSLLP
+339 KPADMQGVSLLP
-352 ALRDDTP
+352 VLRDDTP

-366 GYHGCHV
+366 GYHGCHI

-379 YVYMRS
+379 YVYMRA
-385 PTEQGIDELYEYT
+385 PVEQGVEGLYEYT
-398 LMPTRINRRFTPGE
+398 LMPTRINRRFTPQE
-412 LRETTLHPPFAFTKG
+412 LQGMTLHPPFSFTKG
-427 CPVMKIPAES
+427 CQLLKVPAES

-446 GHRLYDLK
+446 GHRLYDL
-454 ADPAQRRQSQDQQA
+454 ADDPT
-468 AARLRDNMVEMMQ
+468 Q
-481 QTDAPPE
+481 QTQCHDESVARKLCERMTAMMAQSDAPAE
-488 LYARYRLDEASSPL
+488 LYPRYALNDADAPL
-502 LGHDPHLLPELA
+502 LGLDPHLLPELA
-514 AFAPQVRYGLY
+514 GFAPQVRYGLF

-531 EASGQQRLADE
+531 EGSGQRELAARLQSVSHAAWT
-542 LKNDS
+542 K
-547 QPDWQQENL
+547 ENL
-556 WRFVQNRVPMEQHQS
+556 WAFVQNEVPEEQHQS

>member
-9 DSLNKRLLSAYGSD
+9 DSLNKQLLSAYSSD
-23 AAITPNFQRLREKT
+23 RAITPNFQRLRERT
-37 ARFDNFYVG
+37 VRFDNFFVG

-78 MPELLKKHGVH
+78 VPEILKKNGIHS
-89 THLVTDHKHYW
+89 HLVTDHKHYW
-100 RDGGATYHSRYNT
+100 RDGGATYHSRYST
-113 YEFVRGQ
+113 FEFVRGQ

-130 KPAYRYESGEPEEIK
+130 KPQYRYESGEPNEIK
-145 QRRITSRVQHQINVQ
+145 QRRIASRVQHQINVQ
-160 FMQNEEDHHLARTIN
+160 FMQNEEDHHLARTIG
-175 KGLEFI
+175 KGLEFL

-225 PYYFVTESE
+225 PYYFVTETD
-234 ERKSTIQKYYKAL
+234 ERKSLIQKYYMAL

-256 RVLDYMDRHDL
+256 KVLDYMDRYDL
-267 WKDTM
+267 WQDTL

-308 HPAFPS
+308 HPR
-314 CAGESR
+314 CGGAGESR
-320 QALAQTIDLP
+320 QSLAQTIDLP
-330 ATLLEVFGV
+330 ATLLDYFGLD
-339 EKPADMQGVSLLP
+339 KPADMQGRSLLP
-352 ALRDDTP
+352 TLLDDTP

-366 GYHGCHV
+366 GYHGCHI

-385 PTEQGIDELYEYT
+385 PVEQGIDGLYEYT
-398 LMPTRINRRFTPGE
+398 LMPTRINRRFTPQE
-412 LRETTLHPPFAFTKG
+412 LEKTTLHPPFAFTKG

-437 VMTRDADRF
+437 VMTRGADRF
-446 GHRLYDLK
+446 GHRLYDSA
-454 ADPAQRRQSQDQQA
+454 ADPAQQTQCRDESVAQ
-468 AARLRDNMVEMMQ
+468 RLSEQMIEMMRES
-481 QTDAPPE
+481 DAPAE
-488 LYARYRLDEASSPL
+488 LYPRYGLTGSPAAL
-502 LGHDPHLLPELA
+502 LGLDPNILPELA
-514 AFAPQVRYGLY
+514 GFAPQVRYGLF

-531 EASGQQRLADE
+531 EGSGQFDLAQRLQAACRT
-542 LKNDS
+542 
-547 QPDWQQENL
+547 DWDRENL
-556 WRFVQNRVPMEQHQS
+556 WAFVHNQVPQEQHQS

>member
-9 DSLNKRLLSAYGSD
+9 DSLNKQLLSAYGSD
-23 AAITPNFQRLREKT
+23 RAITPNFQRLRERT
-37 ARFDNFYVG
+37 VRFDNFFVG

-78 MPELLKKHGVH
+78 VPEILKKNGIHS
-89 THLVTDHKHYW
+89 HLVTDHKHYW
-100 RDGGATYHSRYNT
+100 RDGGATYHSRYST
-113 YEFVRGQ
+113 FEFVRGQ

-130 KPAYRYESGEPEEIK
+130 KPQYRYESGEPNEIK
-145 QRRITSRVQHQINVQ
+145 QRRIASRVQHQINVQ
-160 FMQNEEDHHLARTIN
+160 FMQNEEDHHLARTIG
-175 KGLEFI
+175 KGLEFL

-225 PYYFVTESE
+225 PYYFVTETD
-234 ERKSTIQKYYKAL
+234 ERKSLIQKYYMAL

-256 RVLDYMDRHDL
+256 KVLDYMDRYDL
-267 WKDTM
+267 WQDTL

-308 HPAFPS
+308 HPR
-314 CAGESR
+314 CGGAGESR
-320 QALAQTIDLP
+320 QSLAQTIDLP
-330 ATLLEVFGV
+330 ATLLDYFGLD
-339 EKPADMQGVSLLP
+339 KPADMQGRSLLP
-352 ALRDDTP
+352 TLLDDTP

-366 GYHGCHV
+366 GYHGCHI

-385 PTEQGIDELYEYT
+385 PVEQGIDGLYEYT
-398 LMPTRINRRFTPGE
+398 LMPTRINRRFTPQE
-412 LRETTLHPPFAFTKG
+412 LEKTTLHPPFAFTKG

-437 VMTRDADRF
+437 VMTRGADRF
-446 GHRLYDLK
+446 GHRLYDSA
-454 ADPAQRRQSQDQQA
+454 ADPAQLTQCRDESVAQ
-468 AARLRDNMVEMMQ
+468 RLSEQMIEMMRES
-481 QTDAPPE
+481 DAPAE
-488 LYARYRLDEASSPL
+488 LYPRYGLTGSPAAL
-502 LGHDPHLLPELA
+502 LGLDPNILPELA
-514 AFAPQVRYGLY
+514 GFAPQVRYGLF

-531 EASGQQRLADE
+531 EGSEQFDLAQRLQAACRADW
-542 LKNDS
+542 DR
-547 QPDWQQENL
+547 ENL
-556 WRFVQNRVPMEQHQS
+556 WAFVHNQVPQEQHQS